1 MIRKVYRITKTRN
14 VHDLS
19 GTGAAK
25 FGGRWHPKGTYV
37 LYAASSAALAMLEW
51 LAHAN
56 TGSIDESYSL
66 STILIPDQGID
77 KLPLTILPLHW
88 KKVPAP
94 AALADIGKRLVADG
108 KFLGI
113 EVPSV
118 LVPYDYSLV
127 INAQHP
133 LMKEVIIDVVKEI
146 YPDRR
151 LIAGQTK

>member
-1 MIRKVYRITKTRN
+1 MMRRVYRITKTRN
-14 VHDLS
+14 VYDLS

-37 LYAASSAALAMLEW
+37 FYAASSPALAMLEW

-66 STILIPDQGID
+66 STITIPDQAID
-77 KLPLTILPLHW
+77 KLPLTVLPLHW

-94 AALADIGKRLVADG
+94 AALADIGKKLVVDG
-108 KFLGI
+108 RFLGI

-118 LVPYDYSLV
+118 LVPYDYLLV
-127 INAQHP
+127 INVQHP
-133 LMKEVIIDVVKEI
+133 LMKQVKIDMIEEI
-146 YPDRR
+146 FNDKRI
-151 LIAGQTK
+151 IAGQTK